1 MQETCNNQGAYKLH
15 KRAKGIRI
23 AKKAAAHILLIV
35 CSAIFIFPF
44 LYMFFMSFMSD
55 LESVGNP
62 SVVFL
67 PQEQWYVSNYLHV
80 FDADFIRYFFNTF
93 IVIVVNL
100 VLVPIAATFCA
111 FGFTRCRFKGREICF
126 SIVLAT
132 IMLPAMAIQIP
143 LYVIYV
149 NLGWIN
155 TLLPLTVPAAFGGG
169 AMNIFLAKQ
178 YMRTIP
184 ASLDEAAVIDGANRF
199 RIYWSIYMPLC
210 SPIIIFIMIGV
221 FNSSW
226 NDFMGPLMY
235 LRSPESYTLAL
246 GIYYKYAGRLTSESF
261 PNVQMATGVIMII
274 PSAIVF
280 FIFQKQLIDGVAI
293 GGVKG

>member
-1 MQETCNNQGAYKLH
+1 MPRKDGETLKLH
-15 KRAKGIRI
+15 RRAKGARI
-23 AKKAAAHILLIV
+23 ARKTLAHIVLIL
-35 CSAIFIFPF
+35 CSAVFIFPF

-62 SVVFL
+62 SVVFW
-67 PQEQWYVSNYLHV
+67 PHSGWFASNYIHV

-100 VLVPIAATFCA
+100 VLVPIASTFCA
-111 FGFTRCRFKGREICF
+111 FGFTRCRFHGREVCF
-126 SIVLAT
+126 SIVLST
-132 IMLPAMAIQIP
+132 IMLPAMAVQIP

-149 NLGWIN
+149 KLGWIN

-184 ASLDEAAVIDGANRF
+184 ASLDEAAVIDGAGRF
-199 RIYWSIYMPLC
+199 RIYWNIYMPLC

-221 FNSSW
+221 FNSNW
-226 NDFMGPLMY
+226 NDFMSPLMY

-246 GIYYKYAGRLTSESF
+246 GIYYKYSGRLTAMNF

-274 PSAIVF
+274 PSAVVF